1 MNTAVNTNQFNYRFK
16 LTDYSLFDRNRARRV
31 AIYGRVSTEH
41 EAQLSALDNQLQWYD
56 DQVRYHPNWDVVAK
70 YIDEGITGTQAKKR
84 PDFLRMIEDAKQ
96 GKFDLIV
103 TREVCRFARN
113 VVDTLVVTRELKSI
127 GVEVFF
133 IEDNIWT
140 MDGDGE
146 LRLSLMATLAQ
157 EESRKTSE
165 RVKAGQK
172 ISRDN
177 GVLYG
182 NGNILGYDRVG
193 DTYVINEEQAETVR
207 MIYDLYLQGY
217 GSMKIAGILTERK
230 RKTASGLVKWSV
242 SNIMRAIRNA
252 TYTGTKCYNK
262 SRSNNFL
269 EQKRI
274 NNLDMSTYEYVEGD
288 FPAIIS
294 QEIWDKAQEIRE
306 SRVKPSLVSATKT
319 THSKRDSADVWVN
332 KLRCSCGSSFRKNKW
347 HTKLDGKTSYGYQCY
362 NQLNN
367 GNKKKREELG
377 LDTDGYCDTRMIT
390 DWKLDFMAKALL
402 EHLWTE
408 RRKSVLIA
416 IDLIKC
422 YYKEEKEIGKQ
433 SDVVV
438 VQARLDKANTR
449 LTNLIAM
456 RADGEITKD
465 EYQVMRTPI
474 DTEIQELQKVLENI
488 PTDNDNLKGFDLDS
502 IISTLNSLVDFSG
515 STISHDVINQF
526 VYLVTPTSD
535 TTFEWY
541 VNLNG
546 KPNVKATFTAEGRKK
561 NCLIRLEEIERI
573 SSLHRKE
580 NESNAQLIKNPCLL
594 TYLHT
599 VRCARCACARRWRC
613 SCWRSWPPGSRS
625 GSARSGRSKAQ
636 GKKKP
641 GRRQLPAPRFCFCA
655 ALCYNGPSRSKG
667 IAIPMVKVLFICHG
681 NICRSPMAEYLLR
694 DMVRRQ
700 GLAAQ
705 FQIASAATSREEIG
719 NDVYPPARAE
729 LRAHGVPV
737 GHRAAVQVTPRD
749 YDDYDWLLTM
759 DENNARNLRRILP
772 HDPDGKIRALLS
784 FAGLQRGIADPW
796 YTGDF
801 GTTYDDLVL
810 GCTAF
815 LDALRRRGDI

>member
-1 MNTAVNTNQFNYRFK
+1 MNTAVNQYNYRFK
-16 LTDYSLFDRNRARRV
+16 LTDYALFDRNRPRVV

-41 EAQLSALDNQLQWYD
+41 EAQLSALGNQMQWYE
-56 DQVRYHPNWDVVAK
+56 DQAKYHPNWTVVET

-84 PDFLRMIEDAKQ
+84 PAFLRMLEDARQ

-182 NGNILGYDRVG
+182 SGNILGYDRVG
-193 DTYVINEEQAETVR
+193 STYIINEEQAETVR

-217 GSMKIAGILTERK
+217 GSMKIANILTERK

-294 QEIWDKAQEIRE
+294 QEVWDKAQEIRT
-306 SRVKPSLVSATKT
+306 SRVKPSLVSTTKT
-319 THSKRDSADVWVN
+319 THSKRDSKDIWVN
-332 KLRCSCGSSFRKNKW
+332 LLRCSCGSSFRKNKW
-347 HTKLDGKTSYGYQCY
+347 HTKNDGGISYGYQCY

-377 LDTDGYCDTRMIT
+377 LDTEGFCDSRMIA
-390 DWKLDFMAKALL
+390 DWKLDFMAKSLL
-402 EHLWTE
+402 EHLWTD
-408 RRKSVLIA
+408 RKESVLLA
-416 IDLIKC
+416 LDLIKR
-422 YYKEEKEIGKQ
+422 YYRDERVTSGK
-433 SDVVV
+433 SDTTVI
-438 VQARLDKANTR
+438 QTKLNKATTR
-449 LTNLIAM
+449 LQNLIAM

-465 EYQVMRTPI
+465 EYQAMRSPV
-474 DTEIQELQKVLENI
+474 DEEIRALQKSLEEA
-488 PTDNDNLKGFDLDS
+488 PQAEKQSTALNLDE
-502 IISTLNSLVDFSG
+502 ITATLHSLVDFSG
-515 STISHDVINQF
+515 ATLNHDVINKF
-526 VYLVTPTSD
+526 VYMVTPTSD
-535 TTFEWY
+535 TSFHWY
-541 VNLNG
+541 VNLSGNT
-546 KPNVKATFTAEGRKK
+546 KARATYTVEGRKK
-561 NCLIRLEEIERI
+561 KNVIKLEEIEEI

-580 NESNAQLIKNPCLL
+580 NEDATILIQNPLIFTLLHRQRLLISNAI
-594 TYLHT
+594 
-599 VRCARCACARRWRC
+599 V
-613 SCWRSWPPGSRS
+613 
-625 GSARSGRSKAQ
+625 
-636 GKKKP
+636 
-641 GRRQLPAPRFCFCA
+641 
-655 ALCYNGPSRSKG
+655 
-667 IAIPMVKVLFICHG
+667 
-681 NICRSPMAEYLLR
+681 
-694 DMVRRQ
+694 
-700 GLAAQ
+700 
-705 FQIASAATSREEIG
+705 
-719 NDVYPPARAE
+719 
-729 LRAHGVPV
+729 
-737 GHRAAVQVTPRD
+737 
-749 YDDYDWLLTM
+749 
-759 DENNARNLRRILP
+759 
-772 HDPDGKIRALLS
+772 
-784 FAGLQRGIADPW
+784 
-796 YTGDF
+796 
-801 GTTYDDLVL
+801 
-810 GCTAF
+810 
-815 LDALRRRGDI
+815 

>member
-1 MNTAVNTNQFNYRFK
+1 MNAAGNPNPFNYRFK
-16 LTDYSLFDRNRARRV
+16 LTDYSLFDRNRARDV
-31 AIYGRVSTEH
+31 AFYGRVSTEH
-41 EAQLSALDNQLQWYD
+41 EAQLSALGNQLQWYD
-56 DQVRYHPNWDVVAK
+56 DQVCYHPNWNVVAK

-84 PDFLRMIEDAKQ
+84 PGFLRMIEDAKK

-113 VVDTLVVTRELKSI
+113 IVDTLVVTRELKNI

-182 NGNILGYDRVG
+182 NGNILGYNRVG

-217 GSMKIAGILTERK
+217 GSMKIARILTERK

-242 SNIMRAIRNA
+242 SNIMRTIKNA

-262 SRSNNFL
+262 SRSNNYL

-274 NNLDMSTYEYVEGD
+274 NNLDMSTYQYVEGD

-294 QEIWDKAQEIRE
+294 REIWDKAQEIRE
-306 SRVKPSLVSATKT
+306 SRVKPSLVSTTKT

-347 HTKLDGKTSYGYQCY
+347 HTKLDGKISYGYQCY

-367 GNKKKREELG
+367 GNKKKREALG
-377 LDTDGYCDTRMIT
+377 LDTDGYCDTRMIA

-408 RRKSVLIA
+408 RKKSVLIA
-416 IDLIKC
+416 IDLIKY
-422 YYKEEKEIGKQ
+422 YYKEERENGKQ
-433 SDVVV
+433 SDAVV

-465 EYQVMRTPI
+465 EYQALRTPI
-474 DTEIQELQKVLENI
+474 DGEIQELQKALEN
-488 PTDNDNLKGFDLDS
+488 TASESDNSRSFDLDG
-502 IISTLNSLVDFSG
+502 IVSTLNSLVDFSG

-526 VYLVTPTSD
+526 VYMVTPTSD

-561 NCLIRLEEIERI
+561 NCVIRLEEIEKI

-580 NESNAQLIKNPCLL
+580 NESNVQFIKNPCIL
-594 TYLHT
+594 TFLH
-599 VRCARCACARRWRC
+599 
-613 SCWRSWPPGSRS
+613 
-625 GSARSGRSKAQ
+625 
-636 GKKKP
+636 
-641 GRRQLPAPRFCFCA
+641 RQQ
-655 ALCYNGPSRSKG
+655 S
-667 IAIPMVKVLFICHG
+667 
-681 NICRSPMAEYLLR
+681 
-694 DMVRRQ
+694 
-700 GLAAQ
+700 
-705 FQIASAATSREEIG
+705 
-719 NDVYPPARAE
+719 
-729 LRAHGVPV
+729 
-737 GHRAAVQVTPRD
+737 
-749 YDDYDWLLTM
+749 
-759 DENNARNLRRILP
+759 LRRT
-772 HDPDGKIRALLS
+772 HNSVLL
-784 FAGLQRGIADPW
+784 
-796 YTGDF
+796 
-801 GTTYDDLVL
+801 
-810 GCTAF
+810 
-815 LDALRRRGDI
+815 